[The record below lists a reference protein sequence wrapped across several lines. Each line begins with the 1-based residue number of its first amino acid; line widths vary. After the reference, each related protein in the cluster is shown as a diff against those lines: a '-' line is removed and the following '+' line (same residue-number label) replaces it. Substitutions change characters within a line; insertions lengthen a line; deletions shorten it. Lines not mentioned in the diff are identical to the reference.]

1 MKQRRSEIFDEY
13 SKIALKEGFITESEE
28 KADNSGEKS
37 YRETI
42 QLLYDVKPN
51 GKDEKHILDQ
61 AHAESPVIIAPA
73 YDRVNGLVENLF
85 ERQDI
90 MVGIA
95 LKRNNGNLTQHRYAK
110 KELTDELIRIGFEM
124 DNKDID
130 DLRILADSCSNRITK
145 QAFGWLAGIAAGIG
159 IPLIYSLVKTHVLDR
174 TSQGVFNDGI
184 ILMKGLKSA
193 SDNAE
198 PRDKVV
204 MLDAANEVKS
214 LLEKMRAIR
223 NLPQTEIDM
232 YQQTHISD
240 IVEAGDKYKGGPT
253 NLIHSYLEDRRN
265 VASKLNEVMY
275 RISDKKAEEPERYEF
290 FADLR
295 KIYNGIAGGTTGGTA
310 ESTFVEVN
318 RAIKTFLESLKEEDK
333 QIEKTMTPAA
343 QFVAK
348 NESAIKQQI
357 EKQQTAKVQPEAQP
371 AAYVGPAKTDEPE
384 EFNKSLWDANA
395 F

>member
-130 DLRILADSCSNRITK
+130 DLRMNVAKFFD
-145 QAFGWLAGIAAGIG
+145 
-159 IPLIYSLVKTHVLDR
+159 
-174 TSQGVFNDGI
+174 
-184 ILMKGLKSA
+184 
-193 SDNAE
+193 
-198 PRDKVV
+198 
-204 MLDAANEVKS
+204 
-214 LLEKMRAIR
+214 
-223 NLPQTEIDM
+223 NLPPE
-232 YQQTHISD
+232 
-240 IVEAGDKYKGGPT
+240 
-253 NLIHSYLEDRRN
+253 LILIN
-265 VASKLNEVMY
+265 
-275 RISDKKAEEPERYEF
+275 
-290 FADLR
+290 
-295 KIYNGIAGGTTGGTA
+295 
-310 ESTFVEVN
+310 
-318 RAIKTFLESLKEEDK
+318 
-333 QIEKTMTPAA
+333 IEL
-343 QFVAK
+343 
-348 NESAIKQQI
+348 
-357 EKQQTAKVQPEAQP
+357 
-371 AAYVGPAKTDEPE
+371 DEN
-384 EFNKSLWDANA
+384 NKD
-395 F
+395 